1 MESEFAAPRVP
12 KPKKQNEFPPLPY
25 KDPTWAGHPQDDY
38 YFEVIKQGSVLG
50 KSGRISTSKV
60 VVGACFLYDLG
71 SSHGTFLNKTQI
83 EPKKYVKINVG
94 NMIRFG
100 ASSRI
105 YIFQGPEQEIQAPK
119 AVEPKEEKIKVSWY
133 PIDRSL
139 IDDNAYYYKDPK
151 KALKVFLED
160 NDAEMEITCVE
171 DDEDEPMKFIA
182 KLEITGLQGPFEA
195 SGRGKKKG
203 SAERDA
209 CLEACAKLDRMK
221 ILKVK
226 SLVES
231 ASEKIKRLKQIY
243 GDDEEDEGLY
253 DKTEAANGTNENDSE
268 DELDKY
274 MSEINVKMSTEARLK
289 KEKEANK
296 LRAELANT
304 DKLLKIATPQS
315 DSSLLYSSVVQEK
328 KVIVYAEEF
337 VKESANTLNTS
348 NPNPNKRAH
357 EQDEEQATGKQRKRA
372 SMVPT
377 KETMQQHYDSEDVV
391 DVVYGKSDIKA
402 EDLKKLQSSYD
413 KLKFTDNE
421 EVLCFHGPLIY
432 DAKILKAEYW
442 ENRTDLEDG
451 GYYFI
456 HYKGWKPSWDEW
468 VPEERIFKFTE
479 ENKQRQLELRASM
492 TAKQHKAPAEKKII
506 DTAAKDRKRRRESIA
521 DKVSLISSQEDDY
534 LKKPEIKISVPES
547 LKSQLVEDWEQ
558 VTKNQK
564 LLPLPAETP
573 IVEILDSFFTHYR
586 ENGKRKKDG
595 QEDSMH
601 QVVEGL
607 KVYFEKALGSILLYR
622 NERQQYIQ
630 IQKNHPDKSISEI
643 YGVHHLLRLFG
654 KILSNIV
661 QLPTLIAHT
670 NMDQEAVNILKDH
683 FSTFLL
689 YLQENQESLFNVD
702 YEAAIPEY
710 LSK

>member
-1 MESEFAAPRVP
+1 MGSDFVAPQQ
-12 KPKKQNEFPPLPY
+12 KPRKSNDFPPLPY
-25 KDPTWAGHPQDDY
+25 KDPTWAGEPNDDY

-60 VVGACFLYDLG
+60 VVGRLPVCDIELEHPSVSRYHAVFQFKDDGKCFLYDLG

-83 EPKKYVKINVG
+83 EPKKYIGINVG
-94 NMIRFG
+94 DMIRFG

-105 YIFQGPEQEIQAPK
+105 YIFHGPEQEIQQHPAK
-119 AVEPKEEKIKVSWY
+119 IAKPKEEKIEVTWGFKDDAYEGDEWGANSIHLE

-151 KALKVFLED
+151 KSLKVFLD
-160 NDAEMEITCVE
+160 NNDAEMEITYIE
-171 DDEDEPMKFIA
+171 DEEDDEPMKYIA

-209 CLEACAKLDRMK
+209 CLEACAKLDRMG
-221 ILKVK
+221 ILKEKAV
-226 SLVES
+226 VES
-231 ASEKIKRLKQIY
+231 AAEKIKRLKEVY
-243 GDDEEDEGLY
+243 GDDEEDEDLY
-253 DKTEAANGTNENDSE
+253 DRTQDSKKGNKNQILTAESLTEKKHTLELSIEKLEKELRHTDVGKATENDSE

-274 MSEINVKMSTEARLK
+274 MNEINVKMSVETKTKLEKDLKNLQLELQNTE
-289 KEKEANK
+289 
-296 LRAELANT
+296 
-304 DKLLKIATPQS
+304 KLLKLATPQS
-315 DSSLLYSSVVQEK
+315 ASSLLYSSVEEK
-328 KVIVYAEEF
+328 KETKKVVLDADEF
-337 VKESANTLNTS
+337 VKPAETHKTTTKKAQ
-348 NPNPNKRAH
+348 KRSH
-357 EQDEEQATGKQRKRA
+357 EKVDEDQGSDKLRKRA

-377 KETMQQHYDSEDVV
+377 QQAMQKHYDLEGEEVV
-391 DVVYGKSDIKA
+391 DVVY
-402 EDLKKLQSSYD
+402 
-413 KLKFTDNE
+413 
-421 EVLCFHGPLIY
+421 
-432 DAKILKAEYW
+432 EYW

-451 GYYFI
+451 AYYFI

-521 DKVSLISSQEDDY
+521 DKEDEY

-564 LLPLPAETP
+564 LLPLPAETNV
-573 IVEILDSFFTHYR
+573 IEILDNFFTHYK

-595 QEDSMH
+595 QEDSMY

-607 KVYFEKALGSILLYR
+607 KVYFEKALGI
-622 NERQQYIQ
+622 
-630 IQKNHPDKSISEI
+630 
-643 YGVHHLLRLFG
+643 
-654 KILSNIV
+654 

-683 FSTFLL
+683 FTTFLL

-710 LSK
+710 MSK